1 MLFLIILPFLMV
13 MSTISNYQT
22 HGMNETKLLQNT
34 CGRKLFAKISGWFEQ
49 CLVVFLFVP
58 HVIQVHQTDFLKQK
72 KNINNLTTSGNKK
85 HKKKKKKK
93 NSLKLTA
100 SSHPENG
107 CFKLQMLILVSFL
120 GDVCK
125 RHIDFFLLSK
135 PVIVFLG
142 FSCF

>member
-1 MLFLIILPFLMV
+1 MSIIVKFILVQSSLTQTLAHILLFGYAVSYYIAISHGHVDDFQLP
-13 MSTISNYQT
+13 T

-85 HKKKKKKK
+85 HKKKKKLPET
-93 NSLKLTA
+93 NSQFA
-100 SSHPENG
+100 P
-107 CFKLQMLILVSFL
+107 
-120 GDVCK
+120 
-125 RHIDFFLLSK
+125 
-135 PVIVFLG
+135 
-142 FSCF
+142 